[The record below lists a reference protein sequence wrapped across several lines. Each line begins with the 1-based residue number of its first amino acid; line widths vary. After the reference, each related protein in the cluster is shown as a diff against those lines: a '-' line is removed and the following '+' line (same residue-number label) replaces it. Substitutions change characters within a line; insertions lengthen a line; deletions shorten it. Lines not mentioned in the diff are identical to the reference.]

1 MSTLIRF
8 LPVVAVASL
17 AGVAAFAVSVTP
29 PVCRLAAGVLVALLV
44 GFVGGM
50 AAVSHG
56 R

>member
-8 LPVVAVASL
+8 LPVLAAALLSGAAVF
-17 AGVAAFAVSVTP
+17 AASVTP
-29 PVCRLAAGVLVALLV
+29 FASRLAAGVLMALLV

-50 AAVSHG
+50 AAVSRG

>member
-1 MSTLIRF
+1 MSTPVRF
-8 LPVVAVASL
+8 LLVVAVASL
-17 AGVAAFAVSVTP
+17 AGVAAFAASVTP
-29 PVCRLAAGVLVALLV
+29 PVCRLAAGVMVALLV

>member
-1 MSTLIRF
+1 MGTSLR
-8 LPVVAVASL
+8 LLLVVAAALL
-17 AGVAAFAVSVTP
+17 AGAAAFAASVTP
-29 PVCRLAAGVLVALLV
+29 PVCRLAAGVMVALLV

>member
-8 LPVVAVASL
+8 LPVLAVAPL

-29 PVCRLAAGVLVALLV
+29 FVSRLAAGVLMALLV

-50 AAVSHG
+50 AAVSRG